1 VNFNVKQKDLD
12 HIEAVVV
19 RKVQALHDSV
29 NENYEIEPRENI
41 MKKCKMMS
49 YEVEVT

>member
-19 RKVQALHDSV
+19 RKVQALQHDSMDDV
-29 NENYEIEPRENI
+29 ELDPKIT
-41 MKKCKMMS
+41 KKS
-49 YEVEVT
+49 V